1 MKKVTFVIN
10 GKRRH
15 LNENIVLA
23 FKLLEYAA
31 TAVLGYICIWLTAA
45 VLFYL

>member
-1 MKKVTFVIN
+1 MKKITFVID

-31 TAVLGYICIWLTAA
+31 TAFLGYVCLWLTAA
-45 VLFYL
+45 VLFHL